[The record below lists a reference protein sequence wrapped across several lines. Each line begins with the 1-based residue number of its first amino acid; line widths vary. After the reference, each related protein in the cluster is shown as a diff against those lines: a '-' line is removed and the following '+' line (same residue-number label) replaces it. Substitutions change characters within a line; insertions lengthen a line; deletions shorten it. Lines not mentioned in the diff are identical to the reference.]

1 MFNQI
6 IGVMQYEYHDADDFK
21 TSKAPIK
28 VREPI
33 VQNEYDFISKTE
45 EEELVNE
52 ITNFIFNSNYFTFM
66 QKTVL
71 MARLGFINNRVLTF
85 KEVATAF
92 GCSENNIYNKY
103 LNSIKK
109 LRKAV
114 LSGKIDLSNIH
125 HQMDFF
131 NYFSTIKEVVMYHMN
146 ELSEDE
152 IQLIKMVWKDDFSS
166 MINFSDIAMDD
177 KQVVTYYEAIGK
189 LYNKITSEDSVK
201 IISKLGLRDCHV
213 LRK

>member
-1 MFNQI
+1 
-6 IGVMQYEYHDADDFK
+6 MQYEYHDADDFK